1 MNDSM
6 VGTHVQRGSHVRR
19 GTATGSAP
27 FVDGRTAARASRNQ
41 VDAMMPATTSG
52 EGAAAYRQRI
62 QQRRYAEEIQRRARR
77 RRIVTAIIAIVVVL
91 GIAAGAGYLAFRGTI
106 GSELALKDSDAASQL
121 VAVKSTDPYYV
132 VITAELG
139 AVAKPLEKAG
149 PDVIILARVDREAK
163 SLALVNIPS
172 GLQISVDNT
181 TRRLGDIALDG
192 DAALISA
199 ISTFAKID
207 ITHLVKIGEG
217 GLAGIVDALGGIE
230 LEVDQVIDDPQAGD
244 EYIPAGQTTLDSESA
259 LTYLR
264 ATNLTL
270 GTQDQLAHQTYFAA
284 QLLKKLFSSEGS
296 VAGRMDSMG
305 PFLQTDMSL
314 GDIEAVANWVK
325 DLSLGDIVRV
335 VLPGYETAVTGVVDT
350 GDSLY
355 VTTSSEMAS
364 IIEALEKGEVPD
376 VSDTTH
382 IEPAEPSSFT
392 IEVQN
397 GTEIAGAASVT
408 SDTLSGLGF
417 RVEKSGNAEQQVY
430 GETLVIYKDDATG
443 PAQANAVIEAL
454 GIGRAVDGQT
464 YYSFDTDILLIIGS
478 DYKPVA

>member
-1 MNDSM
+1 
-6 VGTHVQRGSHVRR
+6 
-19 GTATGSAP
+19 
-27 FVDGRTAARASRNQ
+27 
-41 VDAMMPATTSG
+41 
-52 EGAAAYRQRI
+52 
-62 QQRRYAEEIQRRARR
+62 
-77 RRIVTAIIAIVVVL
+77 
-91 GIAAGAGYLAFRGTI
+91 
-106 GSELALKDSDAASQL
+106 
-121 VAVKSTDPYYV
+121 
-132 VITAELG
+132 
-139 AVAKPLEKAG
+139 
-149 PDVIILARVDREAK
+149 
-163 SLALVNIPS
+163 
-172 GLQISVDNT
+172 
-181 TRRLGDIALDG
+181 
-192 DAALISA
+192 
-199 ISTFAKID
+199 
-207 ITHLVKIGEG
+207 
-217 GLAGIVDALGGIE
+217 
-230 LEVDQVIDDPQAGD
+230 
-244 EYIPAGQTTLDSESA
+244 
-259 LTYLR
+259 
-264 ATNLTL
+264 
-270 GTQDQLAHQTYFAA
+270 
-284 QLLKKLFSSEGS
+284 
-296 VAGRMDSMG
+296 MG